1 MSLMKRGAL
10 WFQGGALCLG
20 IIVVTTVSRQFPV
33 MAWIATTQ
41 MAVDSLG
48 TLSIVVYPL
57 LCAICNILLLPGGIL
72 SAGAG
77 MLFGLWKG
85 FLIVLAGNIL
95 AAAASFG
102 IGRLVG
108 RAWIEKHLLRNPKWR
123 TFDVLIARRNGHI
136 VFLTQLHPL
145 FPTSL
150 FNYLYGVTRM
160 PFWPCMGWTAL
171 GRTPGLFLYT
181 YLGTLGQHGIHLLKG
196 KTHPSVHEY
205 IFWIGGFVVT
215 VAIAVA
221 LARLARE
228 MLKKME

>member
-1 MSLMKRGAL
+1 MQRRSL
-10 WFQGGALCLG
+10 WFQGGSLCLG
-20 IIVVTTVSRQFPV
+20 LIVVVTISRQFPV
-33 MAWIATTQ
+33 AAWIATAQAT
-41 MAVDSLG
+41 AVNLG
-48 TLSIVVYPL
+48 TLSFLVYPL

-85 FLIVLAGNIL
+85 FLIVLIGNIL

-123 TFDVLIARRNGHI
+123 TFDSLIARSNGRI

-160 PFWPCMGWTAL
+160 RFWSCMGWTAA
-171 GRTPGLFLYT
+171 GRTPGLFLYA
-181 YLGTLGQHGIHLLKG
+181 YLGTLGQHGIQLLKG
-196 KTHPSVHEY
+196 RTHPTLYEY
-205 IFWIGGFVVT
+205 IFWLGGFVVT
-215 VAIAVA
+215 VAIAVT
-221 LARLARE
+221 LARLARN
-228 MLKKME
+228 MLKEME

>member
-1 MSLMKRGAL
+1 MNPIRRSAL

-20 IIVVTTVSRQFPV
+20 ISVVATVSWQFPV
-33 MAWIATTQ
+33 MTWIATAQKATEH
-41 MAVDSLG
+41 LG
-48 TLSIVVYPL
+48 TRGLFIYPL
-57 LCAICNILLLPGGIL
+57 LCAVCNVLLLPGGIL

-85 FLIVLAGNIL
+85 FLVVLAGNIL

-108 RAWIEKHLLRNPKWR
+108 RAWIEKYLLRNPKWR
-123 TFDVLIARRNGHI
+123 TIDTQIARSNGRI

-160 PFWPCMGWTAL
+160 KFWPCMGWTVL
-171 GRTPGLFLYT
+171 GRTPGLFLYA
-181 YLGTLGQHGIHLLKG
+181 YLGTLGKHGFQVLKG
-196 KTHPSVHEY
+196 QTNPSLHEY
-205 IFWIGGFVVT
+205 VFWLGGFAVT

-221 LARLARE
+221 LARLARN
-228 MLKKME
+228 MLKEME